1 MPRRVHAEAE
11 DRRAFKDSAAR
22 RHVRQAAASPGAPDD
37 TDCQRAERGAGAA
50 RRGGGDGSHPHVYAH
65 PRSRKAELE
74 GGDVRDAR
82 RVPRSAG
89 DARGVHGADQI
100 GARTADMKAL
110 EGKTAIVTGAGRGIG
125 RAIALAFAAEGA
137 AVALAARSRADLA
150 EVAGEIR
157 AAGGG
162 RALAIPTDVTNDGA
176 VEALVEQTLADLGR
190 LDILITS
197 AGTAAFA
204 ALADSK
210 PADWDA
216 MLSVNL
222 RAAMVCCRAVLPPMI
237 RQGSG
242 TIINVASIAAKRA
255 LPGSAVYTATKA
267 GLFGF
272 SRVLAEELRATGVRV
287 GVLMPGAVDTPLWDT
302 LGGTPPR
309 EKMLRPEDVARAALL
324 MAALPPHA
332 VLEELTLLPAGGIL

>member
-1 MPRRVHAEAE
+1 
-11 DRRAFKDSAAR
+11 
-22 RHVRQAAASPGAPDD
+22 
-37 TDCQRAERGAGAA
+37 
-50 RRGGGDGSHPHVYAH
+50 
-65 PRSRKAELE
+65 
-74 GGDVRDAR
+74 
-82 RVPRSAG
+82 
-89 DARGVHGADQI
+89 
-100 GARTADMKAL
+100 MKAL

-176 VEALVEQTLADLGR
+176 VEAMVEQTLADLGR
-190 LDILITS
+190 LDVLVTS
-197 AGTAAFA
+197 AGTAAFT
-204 ALADSK
+204 ALVDSK

-222 RAAMVCCRAVLPPMI
+222 RAAMVCCRAVLPPMM

-272 SRVLAEELRATGVRV
+272 SRVLAEELRTTGVRI

-302 LGGTPPR
+302 LGGSPPR
-309 EKMLRPEDVARAALL
+309 DKMLRPEDVARAAVL
-324 MAALPPHA
+324 MASLPLHA
-332 VLEELTLLPAGGIL
+332 VLEELTLLPSGGIL